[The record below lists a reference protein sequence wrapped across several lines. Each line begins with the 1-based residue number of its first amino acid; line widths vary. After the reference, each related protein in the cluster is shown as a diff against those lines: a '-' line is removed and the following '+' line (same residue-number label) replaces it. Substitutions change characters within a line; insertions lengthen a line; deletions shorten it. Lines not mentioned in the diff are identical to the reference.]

1 MRFDQPGFQTY
12 KKLENVLLKAA
23 NKESYDDDIE
33 FITQLYGSDLNL
45 QQLKLYLNILSS
57 NLPQSSIA

>member
-45 QQLKLYLNILSS
+45 QQLMHIVQQFATVKHCI
-57 NLPQSSIA
+57 